1 MFLCQSWAIYI
12 LKEKTNI
19 YSQRGENI
27 YFKGGKN
34 IKKQEKNTFSRES
47 YQKKKINLLLL
58 KDVTARDNPL

>member
-47 YQKKKINLLLL
+47 YLKKN
-58 KDVTARDNPL
+58 